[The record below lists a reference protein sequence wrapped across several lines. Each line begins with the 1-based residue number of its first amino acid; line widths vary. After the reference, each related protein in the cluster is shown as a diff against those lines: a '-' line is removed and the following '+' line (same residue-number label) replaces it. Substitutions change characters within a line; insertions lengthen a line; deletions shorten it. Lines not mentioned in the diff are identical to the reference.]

1 MCNVCLL
8 LYNYMKM
15 LKMLKNNNCE
25 VPLQARR
32 LTDVTLSMLLLR
44 PGLTTEGSGGKE
56 AKTHFCR
63 L

>member
-1 MCNVCLL
+1 
-8 LYNYMKM
+8 MKM
-15 LKMLKNNNCE
+15 LKMFKKNCEVE

-32 LTDVTLSMLLLR
+32 LADVPLSMLC
-44 PGLTTEGSGGKE
+44 PGLATGSGGKE

>member
-1 MCNVCLL
+1 
-8 LYNYMKM
+8 MKM

>member
-25 VPLQARR
+25 VPLQAWR
-32 LTDVTLSMLLLR
+32 LADVTLSMLC
-44 PGLTTEGSGGKE
+44 PGLATEGNGGKE